1 MISTPI
7 TAIAIIT
14 KLYPHNKNVDK
25 AEDLILSML
34 TLVIYQTKNTAT
46 KNSIG
51 NTDFHFLLQM
61 FLMPVNKRTDLWI

>member
-14 KLYPHNKNVDK
+14 KLNPHNKNVDK

-34 TLVIYQTKNTAT
+34 TLVIYQAKNTAT

-51 NTDFHFLLQM
+51 NTDLAAHKILC
-61 FLMPVNKRTDLWI
+61 K